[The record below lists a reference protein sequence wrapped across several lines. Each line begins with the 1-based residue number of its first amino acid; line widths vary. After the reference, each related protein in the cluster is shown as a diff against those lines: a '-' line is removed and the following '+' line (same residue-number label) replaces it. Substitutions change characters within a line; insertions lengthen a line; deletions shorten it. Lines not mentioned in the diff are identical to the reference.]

1 MTRSFRWFV
10 LFWLAIV
17 CVFCTTK
24 SLKPPSLPTI
34 SPENEDSDQT
44 ILFDWLVD
52 PVENEHSVNMLEE
65 DISMT
70 IHLLGK
76 RLCANYDGLSNG
88 VAQPL
93 SFPCK
98 ITKEKTKVLQFEKKE
113 DGADE
118 NLTPDDIFEANQ
130 KKNENIRQSSTSQS
144 EPNQSENKKYSPNPN
159 HQTKLSIGTISA
171 NPLPSFKF
179 LEVDLAK
186 KAKTKGISMQV
197 MDNIVDFFKT
207 CPEDQNYNI
216 FKDSEV
222 QMIDT
227 YLATTD
233 DVTNNKIYKLSNK
246 AKYFNY
252 MRKPCCRLPKN
263 AKTNLDPFIE
273 GMIKK
278 SFPYNHENFLPDKPK
293 FNYLKSAFKRQLGI
307 DGALAFLVGY
317 GEVLSSGHSYKYIF
331 SEAQTL
337 LALKWKAEG
346 YIGESL
352 QCLRA
357 AQYNAFETTEKG
369 SGYFNI
375 PPLNS
380 LGVLT
385 RMIYFSDFHDSEFS
399 LTKSVLNYTL
409 YNVYEAFMLI
419 DRETTKRESVKT
431 WLNSG
436 DQDSEPT
443 LGKTKTTNE
452 NVRLQILTQYELRS
466 PGMCSAILTLF
477 DLILGKHVE
486 IIKNKQEETEWENH
500 IKTNK
505 VGLDFARWMLKI
517 WTNRCSKLDMQKW
530 YDPRIEDIID
540 QSKPYWI
547 EEFIHLF
554 QNFHWNKLCSSFSFI
569 SMIIATFLVMYWI
582 PQEEDEEA
590 RQQEVHDRIK
600 DKTKTRQQNKSN
612 QAKPKTHKL
621 SRASI
626 VDSDVT
632 ECFGDVNN
640 NHDSNRKRTGN
651 GKNNN
656 ASKSVKTPA
665 GNKSSKLSRP
675 KRK

>member
-17 CVFCTTK
+17 YVFCKTTK

-52 PVENEHSVNMLEE
+52 PVENEHSINMLEE

-76 RLCANYDGLSNG
+76 RLCANYEGLSNG

-98 ITKEKTKVLQFEKKE
+98 ITKEKTKVVPFEK
-113 DGADE
+113 E
-118 NLTPDDIFEANQ
+118 NEKGTGGKLTPPNIFDTIFEGVASQ
-130 KKNENIRQSSTSQS
+130 KKNENIKLSSTRKSESSQS
-144 EPNQSENKKYSPNPN
+144 ENNKYSSNPN
-159 HQTKLSIGTISA
+159 RQSKLSIGTISA

-227 YLATTD
+227 YLATTNE
-233 DVTNNKIYKLSNK
+233 NNKIYKLSNK

-357 AQYNAFETTEKG
+357 AQFNAFENTEKG

-399 LTKSVLNYTL
+399 LTKSLLNYTL

-431 WLNSG
+431 WMDSDDRDSG
-436 DQDSEPT
+436 PT
-443 LGKTKTTNE
+443 IGKTKTTNE

-477 DLILGKHVE
+477 DLI
-486 IIKNKQEETEWENH
+486 
-500 IKTNK
+500 
-505 VGLDFARWMLKI
+505 
-517 WTNRCSKLDMQKW
+517 QKC
-530 YDPRIEDIID
+530 D
-540 QSKPYWI
+540 
-547 EEFIHLF
+547 EF
-554 QNFHWNKLCSSFSFI
+554 
-569 SMIIATFLVMYWI
+569 
-582 PQEEDEEA
+582 
-590 RQQEVHDRIK
+590 
-600 DKTKTRQQNKSN
+600 
-612 QAKPKTHKL
+612 
-621 SRASI
+621 
-626 VDSDVT
+626 
-632 ECFGDVNN
+632 
-640 NHDSNRKRTGN
+640 
-651 GKNNN
+651 
-656 ASKSVKTPA
+656 
-665 GNKSSKLSRP
+665 
-675 KRK
+675 